1 MYIALTFRFNVIV
14 FGLFLCLALQAQ
26 TMVYLE
32 HSETLSFDQER
43 IADAQILRGDVIF
56 RHEDALMYCDS
67 AYFYEKEN
75 SLDAFGHVR
84 FVQGDT
90 LLGYGDKLFYNG
102 NSKLARLRR
111 HVRLVHGKDNPTIL
125 TTDSLNYDR
134 MRDIAYYYT
143 GGTISDTLNTLTS
156 VWGQYTPN
164 NKQAVFSH
172 RVHLENPKFDLATDT
187 LLYNTDTHIADLVS
201 PTTIVY
207 EKETN
212 IYSSRGWYNTETEQ
226 SMLLDRSRVVH
237 IDGKSMTGD
246 TIFYNKHLGYGKMI
260 GSMEMKDTVQMVTL
274 YGNYGEMFHD
284 GEYGYVTDS
293 ALMVDWS
300 DSAAYGYMHADTL
313 YSETVPFQIQRLV
326 PRDSVL
332 IDSVLTAVEP
342 DTLWQDTTY
351 RAMRAFHNVRIY
363 REDMQAVCDSMSY
376 NGRDSVMTLYTE
388 PVCWSDNHQ
397 ISADTIY
404 IYMRNGTIDYARGI
418 GSALTIQQE
427 TDTYFDQMAG
437 KEMIAYIRDGELR
450 QVDVNGNALTVFFP
464 KEDDGSFLGVNTTQ
478 SSFVKVYIE
487 NQKIHHILFTAQT
500 TGTLYPLEQVPD
512 GKDRLNGFFWA
523 EQERPQQPADVFLRP
538 LRTPRLTSGAVSAVA
553 AEPET
558 ASATDIPQEKPA
570 TRSSRKLKTTK

>member
-1 MYIALTFRFNVIV
+1 
-14 FGLFLCLALQAQ
+14 
-26 TMVYLE
+26 MVYLE
-32 HSETLSFDQER
+32 HSETLNFDQER
-43 IADAQILRGDVIF
+43 IADAQILRGNVIF
-56 RHEDALMYCDS
+56 RHDSALMYCDS

-102 NSKLARLRR
+102 NTKVARLRR

-134 MRDIAYYYT
+134 TRDIAYYYT

-164 NKQAVFSH
+164 TKQAVFSH
-172 RVHLENPKFDLATDT
+172 RVHLENPKFDLTTDT
-187 LLYNTDTHIADLVS
+187 LLYNTATHVADLVS
-201 PTTIVY
+201 PTVIVY

-237 IDGKSMTGD
+237 TDGKSMTGD
-246 TIFYNKHLGYGKMI
+246 TIFYNKHLGYGKII
-260 GSMEMKDTVQMVTL
+260 GAMEMKDTIQMATL
-274 YGNYGEMFHD
+274 YGNYGEMFRD

-300 DSAAYGYMHADTL
+300 DSTAYGYMHADTL
-313 YSETVPFQIQRLV
+313 YTEQMPYQLMHLI
-326 PRDSVL
+326 PRDSIL
-332 IDSVLTAVEP
+332 IDSVLTAAPP

-351 RAMRAFHNVRIY
+351 RAMRAFRNVRVY

-404 IYMRNGTIDYARGI
+404 IYMRNGTVDYARGI

-427 TDTYFDQMAG
+427 TRTYFDQMAG

-478 SSFVKVYIE
+478 SSFVKVYLG

-500 TGTLYPLEQVPD
+500 TGTLYPLDQVPD
-512 GKDRLNGFFWA
+512 GKDRLSGFFWA

-538 LRTPRLTSGAVSAVA
+538 QRTPRPVSGAVSAA
-553 AEPET
+553 ATEQET
-558 ASATDIPQEKPA
+558 ETTAQE
-570 TRSSRKLKTTK
+570 THNESTNRSPRKLKSTK

>member
-1 MYIALTFRFNVIV
+1 
-14 FGLFLCLALQAQ
+14 
-26 TMVYLE
+26 MVYLE

-43 IADAQILRGDVIF
+43 IADAQILRGNVIF

-102 NSKLARLRR
+102 NSKFARLRR

-172 RVHLENPKFDLATDT
+172 RVHLENPKFDLAADT
-187 LLYNTDTHIADLVS
+187 LLYNTDTHIADLIS

-274 YGNYGEMFHD
+274 YGSYGEMFHD

-342 DTLWQDTTY
+342 DTLWKDTTY

-376 NGRDSVMTLYTE
+376 NGWDSVMTLYTE

-500 TGTLYPLEQVPD
+500 TGTLYPLDQVPD

-523 EQERPQQPADVFLRP
+523 EQERPQQPVDVFLRP
-538 LRTPRLTSGAVSAVA
+538 LRTPRPTSGAVSAVV

-570 TRSSRKLKTTK
+570 TRSTRKLKTTK

>member
-1 MYIALTFRFNVIV
+1 
-14 FGLFLCLALQAQ
+14 
-26 TMVYLE
+26 MVYLE
-32 HSETLSFDQER
+32 HSETLNFDQER
-43 IADAQILRGDVIF
+43 IADAQILRGNVIF
-56 RHEDALMYCDS
+56 RHDSALMYCDS

-102 NSKLARLRR
+102 NTKVARLRR

-134 MRDIAYYYT
+134 TRDIAYYYT

-156 VWGQYTPN
+156 LWGQYTPN
-164 NKQAVFSH
+164 TKQAVFSH
-172 RVHLENPKFDLATDT
+172 RVHLENPKFDLTTDT
-187 LLYNTDTHIADLVS
+187 LLYNTATHVADLVS
-201 PTTIVY
+201 PTVIVY

-237 IDGKSMTGD
+237 TDGKSMTGD
-246 TIFYNKHLGYGKMI
+246 TIFYNKHLGYGKII
-260 GSMEMKDTVQMVTL
+260 GAMEMKDTIQMATL
-274 YGNYGEMFHD
+274 YGNYGEMFRD

-300 DSAAYGYMHADTL
+300 DSTAYGYMHADTL
-313 YSETVPFQIQRLV
+313 YTEQMPYQLMHLI
-326 PRDSVL
+326 PRDSIL
-332 IDSVLTAVEP
+332 IDSVLTAAPP

-351 RAMRAFHNVRIY
+351 RAMRAFRNVRVY

-404 IYMRNGTIDYARGI
+404 IYMRNGTVDYARGI

-427 TDTYFDQMAG
+427 TRTYFDQMAG

-478 SSFVKVYIE
+478 SSFVKVYLG

-500 TGTLYPLEQVPD
+500 TGTLYPLDQVPD
-512 GKDRLNGFFWA
+512 GKDRLSGFFWA

-538 LRTPRLTSGAVSAVA
+538 QRTPRPVSGAVSAA
-553 AEPET
+553 ATEQET
-558 ASATDIPQEKPA
+558 ETTAQE
-570 TRSSRKLKTTK
+570 THNESTNRSPRKLKSTK

>member
-1 MYIALTFRFNVIV
+1 MGRFEAVIS
-14 FGLFLCLALQAQ
+14 GLLLCLGLQAQ

-32 HSETLSFDQER
+32 HSETLNFDQER
-43 IADAQILRGDVIF
+43 IADAQILRGNVIF
-56 RHEDALMYCDS
+56 RHDSALMYCDS

-102 NSKLARLRR
+102 NTKFARLRR

-134 MRDIAYYYT
+134 TRDIAYYYT

-164 NKQAVFSH
+164 SKQAVFRR
-172 RVHLENPKFDLATDT
+172 RVQLENPKFDLTTDT

-201 PTTIVY
+201 PTVIVY
-207 EKETN
+207 ERETN

-226 SMLLDRSRVVH
+226 SMLLDRSMVVH
-237 IDGKSMTGD
+237 TDGKSMTGD
-246 TIFYNKHLGYGKMI
+246 TIFYNKRLGYGKII
-260 GSMEMKDTVQMVTL
+260 GGMEMKDTVQMATL
-274 YGNYGEMFHD
+274 FGNYGEMFRD

-300 DSAAYGYMHADTL
+300 DSTAYGYMHADTL
-313 YSETVPFQIQRLV
+313 YTEQVPYQLMHLI
-326 PRDSVL
+326 PRDSIL
-332 IDSVLTAVEP
+332 IDSVLTAVAP

-351 RAMRAFHNVRIY
+351 RAMRAFHNVRVY

-404 IYMRNGTIDYARGI
+404 IYMRNGTVDYARGI
-418 GSALTIQQE
+418 GSALTVQQE
-427 TDTYFDQMAG
+427 TRTYFDQMAG

-478 SSFVKVYIE
+478 SSFVKVYLE

-500 TGTLYPLEQVPD
+500 TGTLYPLDQVPD
-512 GKDRLNGFFWA
+512 GKDRLGGFFWA

-538 LRTPRLTSGAVSAVA
+538 QRTPRPVSGAVSAA
-553 AEPET
+553 SPEPE
-558 ASATDIPQEKPA
+558 QETPA
-570 TRSSRKLKTTK
+570 ETTPKETQNNTRSTRKLKTTK

>member
-1 MYIALTFRFNVIV
+1 
-14 FGLFLCLALQAQ
+14 
-26 TMVYLE
+26 MVYLE
-32 HSETLSFDQER
+32 HSETLNFDQER
-43 IADAQILRGDVIF
+43 IADAQILRGNVIF
-56 RHEDALMYCDS
+56 RHDSALMYCDS

-102 NSKLARLRR
+102 NTKVARLRR

-134 MRDIAYYYT
+134 TRDIAYYYT

-164 NKQAVFSH
+164 TKQAVFSH
-172 RVHLENPKFDLATDT
+172 RVHLENPKFDLTTDT
-187 LLYNTDTHIADLVS
+187 LLYNTATHVADLVS
-201 PTTIVY
+201 PTVIVY

-237 IDGKSMTGD
+237 TDGKSMTGD
-246 TIFYNKHLGYGKMI
+246 TIFYNKHLGYGKII
-260 GSMEMKDTVQMVTL
+260 GAMEMKDTIQMATL
-274 YGNYGEMFHD
+274 YGNYGEMFRD

-300 DSAAYGYMHADTL
+300 DSTAYGYMHADTL
-313 YSETVPFQIQRLV
+313 YTEQMPYQLMHLI
-326 PRDSVL
+326 PRDSIL
-332 IDSVLTAVEP
+332 IDSVLTAAPP

-351 RAMRAFHNVRIY
+351 RAMRAFRNVRVY

-404 IYMRNGTIDYARGI
+404 IYMRNGTVDYARGI

-427 TDTYFDQMAG
+427 TRTYFDQMAG

-478 SSFVKVYIE
+478 SSFVKVYLE

-500 TGTLYPLEQVPD
+500 TGTLYPLDQVPD
-512 GKDRLNGFFWA
+512 GKDRLSGFFWA

-538 LRTPRLTSGAVSAVA
+538 QRTPRPISGAVSAA
-553 AEPET
+553 ATEQET
-558 ASATDIPQEKPA
+558 ETTAQE
-570 TRSSRKLKTTK
+570 THNESTNRSPRKLKSTK

>member
-1 MYIALTFRFNVIV
+1 MGRFGATILAL
-14 FGLFLCLALQAQ
+14 LLCLGLQAQ

-32 HSETLSFDQER
+32 HSETLNFDQER
-43 IADAQILRGDVIF
+43 IADAQILRGNVIF
-56 RHEDALMYCDS
+56 RHDSALMYCDS

-102 NSKLARLRR
+102 NTKVARLRR

-134 MRDIAYYYT
+134 TRDIAYYYT

-164 NKQAVFSH
+164 TKQAVFSH
-172 RVHLENPKFDLATDT
+172 RVHLENPKFDLTTDT
-187 LLYNTDTHIADLVS
+187 LLYNTATHVADLVS
-201 PTTIVY
+201 PTVIVY

-237 IDGKSMTGD
+237 TDGKSMTGD
-246 TIFYNKHLGYGKMI
+246 TIFYNKHLGYGKII
-260 GSMEMKDTVQMVTL
+260 GAMEMKDTIQMATL
-274 YGNYGEMFHD
+274 YGNYGEMFRD

-300 DSAAYGYMHADTL
+300 DSTAYGYMHADTL
-313 YSETVPFQIQRLV
+313 YTEQMPYQLMHLI
-326 PRDSVL
+326 PRDSIL
-332 IDSVLTAVEP
+332 IDSVLTAAPP

-351 RAMRAFHNVRIY
+351 RAMRAFRNVRVY

-404 IYMRNGTIDYARGI
+404 IYMRNGTVDYARGI

-427 TDTYFDQMAG
+427 TRTYFDQMAG

-478 SSFVKVYIE
+478 SSFVKVYLE

-500 TGTLYPLEQVPD
+500 TGTLYPLDQVPD
-512 GKDRLNGFFWA
+512 GKDRLSGFFWA

-538 LRTPRLTSGAVSAVA
+538 QRTPRPVSGAVSAA
-553 AEPET
+553 ATEQET
-558 ASATDIPQEKPA
+558 ETTAQE
-570 TRSSRKLKTTK
+570 THNESTNRSPRKLKSTK

>member
-1 MYIALTFRFNVIV
+1 MGRFGATILAL
-14 FGLFLCLALQAQ
+14 LLCLGLQAQ

-32 HSETLSFDQER
+32 HSETLNFDQER
-43 IADAQILRGDVIF
+43 IADAQILRGNVIF
-56 RHEDALMYCDS
+56 RHDSALMYCDS

-102 NSKLARLRR
+102 NTKVARLRR

-134 MRDIAYYYT
+134 TRDIAYYYT

-164 NKQAVFSH
+164 TKQAVFSH
-172 RVHLENPKFDLATDT
+172 RVHLENPKFDLTTDT
-187 LLYNTDTHIADLVS
+187 LLYNTATHVADLVS
-201 PTTIVY
+201 PTVIVY

-237 IDGKSMTGD
+237 TDGKSMTGD
-246 TIFYNKHLGYGKMI
+246 TIFYNKHLGYGKII
-260 GSMEMKDTVQMVTL
+260 GAMEMKDTIQMATL
-274 YGNYGEMFHD
+274 YGNYGEMFRD

-300 DSAAYGYMHADTL
+300 DSTAYGYMHADTL
-313 YSETVPFQIQRLV
+313 YTEQMPYQLMHLI
-326 PRDSVL
+326 PRDSIL
-332 IDSVLTAVEP
+332 IDSVLTAAPP

-351 RAMRAFHNVRIY
+351 RAMRAFRNVRVY

-404 IYMRNGTIDYARGI
+404 IYMRNGTVDYARGI

-427 TDTYFDQMAG
+427 TRTYFDQMAG

-478 SSFVKVYIE
+478 SSFVKVYLE

-500 TGTLYPLEQVPD
+500 TGTLYPLDQVPD
-512 GKDRLNGFFWA
+512 GKDRLSGFFWA

-538 LRTPRLTSGAVSAVA
+538 QRTPRPISGAVSAA
-553 AEPET
+553 ATEQET
-558 ASATDIPQEKPA
+558 ETTAQE
-570 TRSSRKLKTTK
+570 THNESTNRSPRKLKSTK

>member
-1 MYIALTFRFNVIV
+1 
-14 FGLFLCLALQAQ
+14 
-26 TMVYLE
+26 MVYLE
-32 HSETLSFDQER
+32 HSETLNFDQER
-43 IADAQILRGDVIF
+43 IADAQILRGNVIF
-56 RHEDALMYCDS
+56 RHDSALMYCDS

-102 NSKLARLRR
+102 NTKVARLRR

-134 MRDIAYYYT
+134 TRDIAYYYT

-164 NKQAVFSH
+164 TKQAVFSH
-172 RVHLENPKFDLATDT
+172 RVHLENPKFDLTTDT
-187 LLYNTDTHIADLVS
+187 LLYNTATHVADLVS
-201 PTTIVY
+201 PTVIVY

-237 IDGKSMTGD
+237 TDGKSMTGD
-246 TIFYNKHLGYGKMI
+246 TIFYNKHLGYGKII
-260 GSMEMKDTVQMVTL
+260 GAMEMKDTIQMATL
-274 YGNYGEMFHD
+274 YGNYGEMFRD

-300 DSAAYGYMHADTL
+300 DSTAYGYMHADTL
-313 YSETVPFQIQRLV
+313 YTEQMPYQLMHLI
-326 PRDSVL
+326 PRDSIL
-332 IDSVLTAVEP
+332 IDSVLTAAPP

-351 RAMRAFHNVRIY
+351 RAMRAFRNVRVY

-404 IYMRNGTIDYARGI
+404 IYMRNGTVDYARGI

-427 TDTYFDQMAG
+427 TRTYFDQMAG

-478 SSFVKVYIE
+478 SSFVKVYLE

-500 TGTLYPLEQVPD
+500 TGTLYPLDQVPD
-512 GKDRLNGFFWA
+512 GKDRLSGFFWA

-538 LRTPRLTSGAVSAVA
+538 QRTPRPVSGAVSAA
-553 AEPET
+553 ATEQET
-558 ASATDIPQEKPA
+558 ETTAQE
-570 TRSSRKLKTTK
+570 THNESTNRSPRKLKSTK

>member
-1 MYIALTFRFNVIV
+1 MRRFGATILAL
-14 FGLFLCLALQAQ
+14 LLCLGLQAQ

-32 HSETLSFDQER
+32 HSETLNFDQER
-43 IADAQILRGDVIF
+43 IADAQILRGNVIF
-56 RHEDALMYCDS
+56 RHDSALMYCDS

-102 NSKLARLRR
+102 NTKVARLRR

-134 MRDIAYYYT
+134 TRDIAYYYT

-164 NKQAVFSH
+164 TKQAVFSH
-172 RVHLENPKFDLATDT
+172 RVHLENPKFDLTTDT
-187 LLYNTDTHIADLVS
+187 LLYNTATHVADLVS
-201 PTTIVY
+201 PTVIVY

-237 IDGKSMTGD
+237 TDGKSMTGD
-246 TIFYNKHLGYGKMI
+246 TIFYNKHLGYGKII
-260 GSMEMKDTVQMVTL
+260 GAMEMKDTIQMATL
-274 YGNYGEMFHD
+274 YGNYGEMFRD

-300 DSAAYGYMHADTL
+300 DSTAYGYMHADTL
-313 YSETVPFQIQRLV
+313 YTEQMPYQLMHLI
-326 PRDSVL
+326 PRDSIL
-332 IDSVLTAVEP
+332 IDSVLTAAPP

-351 RAMRAFHNVRIY
+351 RAMRAFRNVRVY

-404 IYMRNGTIDYARGI
+404 IYMRNGTVDYARGI

-427 TDTYFDQMAG
+427 TRTYFDQMAG

-478 SSFVKVYIE
+478 SSFVKVYLG

-500 TGTLYPLEQVPD
+500 TGTLYPLDQVPD
-512 GKDRLNGFFWA
+512 GKDRLSGFFWA

-538 LRTPRLTSGAVSAVA
+538 QRTPRPVSGAVSAA
-553 AEPET
+553 ATEQET
-558 ASATDIPQEKPA
+558 ETTAQE
-570 TRSSRKLKTTK
+570 THNESTNRSPRKLKSTK